1 MIRCVFWEWLCHI
14 SVTVKFLSDSL
25 TLHII
30 FNPHAVSSPA
40 TLISPCSWRA
50 LVSGE
55 GCWTK
60 LLVSI
65 GLLLL
70 LLVSSV
76 LYLPAAAA
84 GCLRECGGVRRGD
97 SPRSGGVGLGLLG
110 LCCCLKNGLSKRPGG
125 RRGRRRRRRRGDDTQ
140 PHTKIQTHQ
149 HETEEETRRRSRTE
163 RMDEKTRQTGES
175 SAPQGD
181 SQKQKRIVGKSPVET
196 QWRRKR
202 ETWKKWRIGWI
213 NKSEWNKKEWGWWTQ
228 MWSRMS
234 EKERERERKREEV
247 SVAVNTPTDSMQL
260 GRNEKLTGFY
270 PQLRVSVTS
279 WVWIMNPRDK
289 KNIWKLNKCRVKTRC
304 IPQKIDSYL
313 TLT

>member
-110 LCCCLKNGLSKRPGG
+110 LCCCLKNGLSKRPCRSTGEEEEEEEGG
-125 RRGRRRRRRRGDDTQ
+125 RHTTTHEDSNAPTWNRRRDEATQQDREDGREDKTDRREFSPTGRQSEAEKDCGKESRGN
-140 PHTKIQTHQ
+140 
-149 HETEEETRRRSRTE
+149 
-163 RMDEKTRQTGES
+163 
-175 SAPQGD
+175 
-181 SQKQKRIVGKSPVET
+181 PV
-196 QWRRKR
+196 K
-202 ETWKKWRIGWI
+202 
-213 NKSEWNKKEWGWWTQ
+213 KKERD
-228 MWSRMS
+228 M
-234 EKERERERKREEV
+234 EEV
-247 SVAVNTPTDSMQL
+247 EDRVN
-260 GRNEKLTGFY
+260 K
-270 PQLRVSVTS
+270 
-279 WVWIMNPRDK
+279 
-289 KNIWKLNKCRVKTRC
+289 
-304 IPQKIDSYL
+304 
-313 TLT
+313 